1 MITAKNLATYRDFD
15 VDDDG
20 WPRAGC
26 PGGKEFSDSDCGDL
40 RNLLQELACMKIGL
54 VSAEYAERIRQKA
67 QQLSD
72 GSDVAKILFE
82 IA

>member
-1 MITAKNLATYRDFD
+1 
-15 VDDDG
+15 
-20 WPRAGC
+20 
-26 PGGKEFSDSDCGDL
+26 
-40 RNLLQELACMKIGL
+40 MKIGL